1 MKRYIKAYNDV
12 SAIPEVIEPNE
23 AYSIAKQYMSPEEID
38 HHESDLYLKVTPVS
52 SKIIEGLR
60 KSYPDA
66 GRMFISTFIS
76 NIEPHDRWYEVAFAY
91 PGKASVE
98 SSTYVRANESDDFQ
112 YYEIGLGDVDDPDF
126 RTDNY
131 EETYSIAIKSD
142 HYPEFDEVERF
153 LADDISRNGF
163 TGVNSITPLDE
174 WEVHKFFDDSN
185 IDNWPILKKNTSVE
199 SSTDIK
205 ASESVIYEDDS
216 CKITD
221 FGNGQAEYF
230 DDRTN
235 FYLPTEWAN
244 KIADKIKEGKIERAN
259 TLIAQAE
266 RKFYDSRREGK
277 EQKWVR
283 TELNKEDADQL
294 KYYLKKHNIYY
305 EPSLMDDGWIHFE
318 VKATDEEVEEINKFL
333 ESLDEYK
340 IIPDW
345 NLWIQ

>member
-1 MKRYIKAYNDV
+1 MKRYV
-12 SAIPEVIEPNE
+12 
-23 AYSIAKQYMSPEEID
+23 
-38 HHESDLYLKVTPVS
+38 
-52 SKIIEGLR
+52 
-60 KSYPDA
+60 
-66 GRMFISTFIS
+66 
-76 NIEPHDRWYEVAFAY
+76 
-91 PGKASVE
+91 KASITKVNGV
-98 SSTYVRANESDDFQ
+98 SIDMWYGDDVKDVDSIDVNFYPNGGGYRGNLYIGTKCVGDFQ
-112 YYEIGLGDVDDPDF
+112 TNDSVALEYAFPQ
-126 RTDNY
+126 
-131 EETYSIAIKSD
+131 
-142 HYPEFDEVERF
+142 FDWDRIWDGE
-153 LADDISRNGF
+153 
-163 TGVNSITPLDE
+163 
-174 WEVHKFFDDSN
+174 
-185 IDNWPILKKNTSVE
+185 SVE

-235 FYLPTEWAN
+235 FYLPTDWAN
-244 KIADKIKEGKIERAN
+244 TIADKIKEGKIERAN

-333 ESLDEYK
+333 DSLDAE
-340 IIPDW
+340 
-345 NLWIQ
+345 

>member
-1 MKRYIKAYNDV
+1 MKKYVKAARVGKTKSVYVVQEYTGYGNGWEDIAEYEDTSSESWKQAKADVKDYKDNGYSARIITRRVPNPAYQEKSVESSEVTCATTDDV
-12 SAIPEVIEPNE
+12 STIPEVIEPNE
-23 AYSIAKQYMSPEEID
+23 VYSIAKQYMSPEEID

-60 KSYPDA
+60 KSYPNA

-91 PGKASVE
+91 PGKA
-98 SSTYVRANESDDFQ
+98 
-112 YYEIGLGDVDDPDF
+112 
-126 RTDNY
+126 
-131 EETYSIAIKSD
+131 
-142 HYPEFDEVERF
+142 
-153 LADDISRNGF
+153 
-163 TGVNSITPLDE
+163 
-174 WEVHKFFDDSN
+174 
-185 IDNWPILKKNTSVE
+185 SVE

-277 EQKWVR
+277 EQKWVH

-333 ESLDEYK
+333 DSLDAE
-340 IIPDW
+340 
-345 NLWIQ
+345 

>member
-1 MKRYIKAYNDV
+1 MKKYVKASTANDV
-12 SAIPEVIEPNE
+12 N
-23 AYSIAKQYMSPEEID
+23 ID
-38 HHESDLYLKVTPVS
+38 
-52 SKIIEGLR
+52 
-60 KSYPDA
+60 
-66 GRMFISTFIS
+66 M
-76 NIEPHDRWYEVAFAY
+76 WY
-91 PGKASVE
+91 G
-98 SSTYVRANESDDFQ
+98 DDVK
-112 YYEIGLGDVDDPDF
+112 DVDNLRVEFYDNAAEYRGNLYIRKKCVGDF
-126 RTDNY
+126 STKDSLALEKAFPQFDWNAFWDRTSGN
-131 EETYSIAIKSD
+131 
-142 HYPEFDEVERF
+142 
-153 LADDISRNGF
+153 
-163 TGVNSITPLDE
+163 
-174 WEVHKFFDDSN
+174 
-185 IDNWPILKKNTSVE
+185 VE

-266 RKFYDSRREGK
+266 RKFYENRREGK

-333 ESLDEYK
+333 DSLDAE
-340 IIPDW
+340 
-345 NLWIQ
+345 